1 MPWCLVA
8 SSIPSAL
15 DPSRGKIESN
25 CFFTK
30 CMAILSAQAI
40 KQALQ
45 NKDDMELR
53 SKKDFY
59 LFLWIAGH
67 SFHFVPKVGFELEA
81 ISHQCL
87 LLAEKGYTKQYKIN
101 QSFISIGWNTV
112 QCKRYIFSIVWITV
126 HMVSIQLRT

>member
-59 LFLWIAGH
+59 YVSVNSW
-67 SFHFVPKVGFELEA
+67 SFVSFRAKSRTVRSKSVISASCLQKRGTQNNTKS
-81 ISHQCL
+81 ISH
-87 LLAEKGYTKQYKIN
+87 LLALVEIQFSASDIFFPSTEL
-101 QSFISIGWNTV
+101 
-112 QCKRYIFSIVWITV
+112 QCTWYQFN
-126 HMVSIQLRT
+126 